1 MNEHVS
7 FGNWMYKNLCA
18 IKYVPTKG
26 HLERAGFWFF
36 VIVFFFSYNLVILCV

>member
-26 HLERAGFWFF
+26 HMEPLRVGLLEGHGAGM
-36 VIVFFFSYNLVILCV
+36 VML